1 MKVRLPSLV
10 DSYTGGLR
18 EVEVEGGDLAAV
30 LAALD
35 ARFPG
40 IRFRL
45 VDEQARIRPHINVF
59 VNADSERDLARRV
72 GPRDEVMIVGALSG
86 G

>member
-1 MKVRLPSLV
+1 VRVRLPSLV

-18 EVEVEGGDLAAV
+18 EADLPGRDLAGV
-30 LAALD
+30 FAALE

-40 IRFRL
+40 VRFRL
-45 VDEQARIRPHINVF
+45 VDEHGRLRTHINVF
-59 VNADSERDLARRV
+59 VNADAERDLSRTLR
-72 GPRDEVMIVGALSG
+72 PTDEVMIVGALSG

>member
-1 MKVRLPSLV
+1 MRVRLPSPL

-18 EVEVEGGDLAAV
+18 EVDLPGKDLAAV

-35 ARFPG
+35 GRFPG
-40 IRFRL
+40 VRFRL
-45 VDEQARIRPHINVF
+45 VDERNRIRPHINVF
-59 VNADSERDLARRV
+59 VNAEKAAGLDHPV
-72 GPRDEVMIVGALSG
+72 GADDEVMIVAALSG

>member
-1 MKVRLPSLV
+1 MRVRLPSLV

-18 EVEVEGGDLAAV
+18 EVDLPAGDLAAV
-30 LAALD
+30 FAGLE

-40 IRFRL
+40 VRFRL
-45 VDEQARIRPHINVF
+45 VDEHGRLRTHINVF
-59 VNADSERDLARRV
+59 VNADAERDLSRPLRP
-72 GPRDEVMIVGALSG
+72 GDQVMIVGALSG

>member
-1 MKVRLPSLV
+1 MRVRLPSLI

-18 EVEVEGGDLAAV
+18 DIDLPGAD
-30 LAALD
+30 LGQILKALD

-40 IRFRL
+40 VRFRL
-45 VDEQARIRPHINVF
+45 VDEQERIRPHINVF
-59 VNADSERDLARRV
+59 VNADGVRDLAHPL
-72 GPRDEVMIVGALSG
+72 GGADEVMIVGALSG